1 MSKNKLGLLILSFG
15 ILLLLVAL
23 LLLFNTNS
31 AWALI
36 TLGASIVVNTT
47 GLSLILIKK
56 RND

>member
-1 MSKNKLGLLILSFG
+1 MSKNKLGLRILAMG

-36 TLGASIVVNTT
+36 TLAASILVNTA

-56 RND
+56 RDE